1 LSKKSLFPAKNPTF
15 VLRGKYMNQR
25 YHHKEI
31 EEKWQKIWESQKLF
45 KVTEDPKKEKYYLLE
60 MFPYPSGKIHMGH
73 VRNYSIGDVVA
84 RYKKMKGFNVLHP
97 MGWDAFGMPAEN
109 AAIEHGVH
117 PAEWTHENIDTMRNQ
132 LKRMGFSY
140 DWDREF
146 ATCDVSYYKWE
157 QLFFI
162 KMYEK
167 GLAYKRR
174 SFVNW
179 CGICKTVL
187 ANEQVMSDGTCWR
200 GHADDPGVT
209 QKELDQWFFQITHY
223 AEELLDWCDKLPGW
237 PERVLTMQRNWIG
250 KSVGAEILF
259 PLENVPEVINV
270 FTTRQDTV
278 FGATFMSLAPEHP
291 LAIRLS
297 KGTPQEQAVREF
309 VEKTRRQDKIKR
321 TAETTEKEGVFTGGY
336 CLNPLTRARM
346 PIFVANFVLMEYGTG
361 AVMAVPTHD
370 QRDFEFAKKFGLPLI
385 VVVQPEER
393 KLDAETMT
401 EAYEGEGFLVN
412 SGQFNG
418 VYSFKGREMIAQYLS
433 EKGLGGKRV
442 GYRLRDWGI
451 SRQRYWGAP
460 IPIIYCDRCGT
471 VPVPEKDLPV
481 ILPFNVEITGTGE
494 SPLAGLKEFV
504 ETRCPQCGGSA
515 RRETDTMDTFVE
527 SSWYFDRYACPDY
540 DKGPL
545 DKMRVD
551 YWMPVDQYIGGIE
564 HAILHLLYSRF
575 FTRVLREMGW
585 LTVEEPFTNLLT
597 QGMVCKEVYECPKD
611 GYLFPEEVMG
621 EGERIHCRKC
631 GNPILIGRLE
641 KMSKSKK
648 NVVDPEHLIEEYGA
662 DTARIFCLF
671 ASPPEKDLD
680 WSSQGVEGSAR
691 FLNRV
696 WRLFYEQN
704 PHLRNVKTLPFGEI
718 LEGDYKSLRQR
729 IHKTIRKVTEDI
741 ERFHFNTAISAIME
755 LVNEIYVSEIKDRP
769 DEISRGLIREAIET
783 VVILL
788 SPFVPHFAEEL
799 WEALGYEDSIVRT
812 RWPDYDPA
820 AVLEDEVLI
829 VIQVNGRLRD
839 RITIPASFGE
849 EEVKAWALKSE
860 RIRKLV
866 EGKEIKRVILVPRKL
881 VNVVCS

>member
-1 LSKKSLFPAKNPTF
+1 
-15 VLRGKYMNQR
+15 MNQR
-25 YHHKEI
+25 YHPKEI
-31 EEKWQKIWESQKLF
+31 EGKWQRIWESQKLF

-117 PAEWTHENIDTMRNQ
+117 PAKWTYENIDTMKNQ

-167 GLAYKRR
+167 GLAYRRR

-179 CGICKTVL
+179 CEICKTVL

-223 AEELLDWCDKLPGW
+223 AEELLEGCDKLSGW

-259 PLENVPEVINV
+259 PLENSKEIIKV

-309 VEKTRRQDKIKR
+309 VERMRRQDKIKR
-321 TAETTEKEGVFTGGY
+321 TAETTEKEGVFTGAY
-336 CLNPLTRARM
+336 CLNPMTKARM

-393 KLDAETMT
+393 KLDADTMT

-418 VYSFKGREMIAQYLS
+418 VYSFKAREMIAQYLG
-433 EKGLGGKRV
+433 EKGSGGKRV

-460 IPIIYCDRCGT
+460 IPIIYCEQCGT
-471 VPVPEKDLPV
+471 VAVPEKDLPV
-481 ILPFNVEITGTGE
+481 VLPFNVEITGTGK
-494 SPLAGLKEFV
+494 SPLTGLKEFV
-504 ETRCPQCGGSA
+504 ETRCPQCDGPG

-575 FTRVLREMGW
+575 FTRVLKGMGY
-585 LTVEEPFTNLLT
+585 VSVDEPFTNLLT

-611 GYLFPEEVMG
+611 GYLFPDEVVVEE
-621 EGERIHCRKC
+621 ERILCRKC
-631 GNPILIGRLE
+631 SNAISVGRLE

-680 WSSQGVEGSAR
+680 WSDQGVEGSAR

-696 WRLFYEQN
+696 WRLSYEQN
-704 PHLRNVKTLPFGEI
+704 PHLQNVKSLPFGKI
-718 LEGDYKSLRQR
+718 LEGDYKSLQQK
-729 IHKTIRKVTEDI
+729 IHKTIKKVTEDI

-769 DEISRGLIREAIET
+769 DEISRRLMRGAIET
-783 VVILL
+783 VIILL
-788 SPFVPHFAEEL
+788 SPFVPHLAEEL
-799 WEALGYEDSIVRT
+799 WEALGNQESILKT

-820 AVLEDEVLI
+820 AALEDEILI

-839 RITIPASFGE
+839 RMTIPASFGE
-849 EEVKAWALKSE
+849 EEVKTWALRSE

-866 EGKEIKRVILVPRKL
+866 EGKEIKRVILDPRKL
-881 VNVVCS
+881 VNVVCQ